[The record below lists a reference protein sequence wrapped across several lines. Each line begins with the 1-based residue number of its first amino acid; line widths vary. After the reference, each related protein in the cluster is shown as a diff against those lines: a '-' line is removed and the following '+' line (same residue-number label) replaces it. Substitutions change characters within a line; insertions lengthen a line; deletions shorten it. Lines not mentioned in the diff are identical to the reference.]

1 MSIRIPYIIV
11 GHEDEVRM
19 TGEDVSYTKMY
30 KMYVENR
37 VKSDNRD
44 DYEWSCNFF
53 DMCEKTLNSKVHLK
67 LMDDSSIRN
76 MESDFSVFYLYRQ
89 INYLSSL
96 IILI

>member
-1 MSIRIPYIIV
+1 MI
-11 GHEDEVRM
+11 
-19 TGEDVSYTKMY
+19 
-30 KMYVENR
+30 
-37 VKSDNRD
+37 
-44 DYEWSCNFF
+44 SCNFF